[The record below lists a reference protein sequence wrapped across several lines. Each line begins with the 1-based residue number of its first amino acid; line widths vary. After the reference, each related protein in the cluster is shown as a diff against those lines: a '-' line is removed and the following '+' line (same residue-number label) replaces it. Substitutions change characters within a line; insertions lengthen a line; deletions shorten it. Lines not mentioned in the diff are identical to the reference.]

1 MLICADDMFYV
12 SRLYMGASK
21 TANAQNIAR
30 KIGILR
36 ARDLAEHGIRRAYLY
51 RLHKAGVVDRVGR
64 GLYVYRNANLTEGHS
79 IAEASKKVQK
89 GVVCLLSALRLHG
102 LTTQSPFEVW
112 MAIDRKARL
121 PKPDTLKIRLVRY
134 SGEALT
140 SGVEVRKIERVS
152 VRVYGVAKTV
162 ADCFKYRN
170 KIGLDVALE
179 ALRDCRKKR
188 ACTMDE
194 LWHYAK
200 ICRITNVIRPYLEAI
215 A

>member
-1 MLICADDMFYV
+1 M
-12 SRLYMGASK
+12 RRSK
-21 TANAQNIAR
+21 LEHALKIFENA
-30 KIGILR
+30 GIVR
-36 ARDLAEHGIRRAYLY
+36 PKDFSKHGIRREYLY
-51 RLHKAGVVDRVGR
+51 RLQKRGHVERTGR
-64 GLYVYRNANLTEGHS
+64 GMYVLSKAAPTENRS
-79 IAEASKKVQK
+79 IAEACRKVPH

-121 PKPDTLKIRLVRY
+121 PKSDSPRLRIVRY

-140 SGVEVRKIERVS
+140 AGIEERRIEQVQ
-152 VRVYGVAKTV
+152 VRVYSVAKTV

-179 ALRDCRKKR
+179 ALRDCRRNR
-188 ACTMDE
+188 ACSMDE
-194 LWHYAK
+194 LWRNAK
-200 ICRITNVIRPYLEAI
+200 ICRVANVMRPYLEAV

>member
-1 MLICADDMFYV
+1 
-12 SRLYMGASK
+12 MGASK
-21 TANAQNIAR
+21 TASAQNIAR

-36 ARDLAEHGIRRAYLY
+36 ARDLASFGIKRAYLY
-51 RLHKAGVVDRVGR
+51 RLHKMGIVDRVDR
-64 GLYVYRNANLTEGHS
+64 GLYVYRNANLTESHS
-79 IAEASKKVQK
+79 LAEASKKLQN

-102 LTTQSPFEVW
+102 LTTQNPFEVW
-112 MAIDRKARL
+112 MAIDRKARF
-121 PKPDTLKIRLVRY
+121 PKSDTPKIRLVRY

-140 SGVEVRKIERVS
+140 AGVEVRKIERVS

-162 ADCFKYRN
+162 ADCYKYRN

-179 ALRDCRKKR
+179 ALRECRKKR

-200 ICRITNVIRPYLEAI
+200 ICRVTNVMRPYLEAI

>member
-1 MLICADDMFYV
+1 
-12 SRLYMGASK
+12 MGASK
-21 TANAQNIAR
+21 TADAQKIAR

-36 ARDLAEHGIRRAYLY
+36 ARDLAAYGIRRAYIY

-64 GLYVYRNANLTEGHS
+64 GLYVYRNANLTESHS
-79 IAEASKKVQK
+79 IAEASKQVQN

-121 PKPDTLKIRLVRY
+121 PKFDTPKIRLVRY

-179 ALRDCRKKR
+179 SLRDCRKKR

-194 LWHYAK
+194 LWSYAK
-200 ICRITNVIRPYLEAI
+200 ICRVANVMRPYLEAI
-215 A
+215 S

>member
-1 MLICADDMFYV
+1 
-12 SRLYMGASK
+12 MGASK

-36 ARDLAEHGIRRAYLY
+36 AGDLAAYGIRRAYLY
-51 RLHKAGVVDRVGR
+51 RLHKMGVVNRVGR
-64 GLYVYRNANLTEGHS
+64 GLYVYRNATLTEGHS
-79 IAEASKKVQK
+79 IAEASKKVQN
-89 GVVCLLSALRLHG
+89 GVVCLLSSLRLHG
-102 LTTQSPFEVW
+102 LTTQNPFEVW

-140 SGVEVRKIERVS
+140 AGVEERMIERVS

-188 ACTMDE
+188 ACTVDE

-200 ICRITNVIRPYLEAI
+200 ICRIANVMRPYLEAI